1 MAMESFL
8 LAAGVVAILLTAV
21 LIAGSPLRTFALLL
35 AVHLVFTIQNLEC
48 YTLWAGIARIRPD
61 DVLALWVLVLWMSA
75 AIDGETRN
83 MECRTTGMLVVA
95 FFALICIA
103 FLRGYLAGRNIEDL
117 SIQFKT
123 FGGIIFFFPAMWIL
137 KRRESVGV
145 LWIVL
150 LTAAVIAALV
160 FMYKGVTGTGAG
172 VYYREATGLRIGT
185 RQPNAIA
192 AVMLTL
198 VAVMWKA
205 PRKPPLIIVIPSI
218 IAMTGAVILS
228 QTRALWVGLMA
239 ALTAGWI
246 LNLFRKEAGIGLARK
261 LITASLSAV
270 LMLVLTLFT
279 ISHMGIL
286 SVEDVAERTA
296 AESGNYL
303 LDTSMMQRLIA
314 WSSLLGQVN
323 GSEVLVGE
331 GFGSKITYLD
341 LYFMKPRSMFFVD
354 SSYMQTY
361 LNMGL
366 VGVFALLLLYVSVI
380 VAAARLFLKTS
391 DRRRSAIALGVFM
404 ALTAI
409 MVTALTGSVLTN
421 YRFTI
426 LWIGLAAVVV
436 TEVRRERLGE
446 PYAKE
451 APVSVSS

>member
-1 MAMESFL
+1 
-8 LAAGVVAILLTAV
+8 
-21 LIAGSPLRTFALLL
+21 
-35 AVHLVFTIQNLEC
+35 VFTIGDLEH
-48 YTLWAGIARIRPD
+48 YTLWVGIARIRPD
-61 DVLALWVLVLWMSA
+61 DVLAIWVLILWVA
-75 AIDGETRN
+75 AIVDGETRGL
-83 MECRTTGMLVVA
+83 EYRATGKLVAA

-103 FLRGYLAGRNIEDL
+103 LLRGYLAGRDMADL

-123 FGGIIFFFPAMWIL
+123 FGGIIFFFPVMWIL
-137 KRRESVGV
+137 KRRESTGV

-172 VYYREATGLRIGT
+172 VYYREATGIRIGT

-205 PRKPPLIIVIPSI
+205 PRKPPLLIAVPSI
-218 IAMTGAVILS
+218 VAMTGAVILS

-261 LITASLSAV
+261 LVTAAFTAV
-270 LMLVLTLFT
+270 LMLALTLLT

-286 SVEDVAERTA
+286 SVENVAERTA

-303 LDTSMMQRLIA
+303 LDTSVMQRLIG
-314 WSSLLGQVN
+314 WSAILGQVN
-323 GSEVLVGE
+323 GSEILVGE
-331 GFGSKITYLD
+331 GFGSRITYLD
-341 LYFMKPRSMFFVD
+341 LYYMKPRSMFFVD

-380 VAAARLFLKTS
+380 VTAARLFLKTS

-426 LWIGLAAVVV
+426 LWIGLAAAVV
-436 TEVRRERLGE
+436 TEVRREGPGE
-446 PYAKE
+446 PYEPE